1 MTQNLS
7 DFFSSNVQGSG
18 SNPGSSLSGFLDQP
32 KTKPQGRQQR
42 AADVGSIIAQEGADH
57 LKPVIEAIY
66 KQESG
71 AGTNARTSIDGAHG
85 GMQIIPA
92 TFQRYA
98 KPGERID
105 NPDDNMRVGVRIIKD
120 LAGKFGND
128 PAKIA
133 TGYFS
138 GEGNVNAGQG
148 SAWKNDLADGNG
160 KRVSGYVADILA
172 KVGGIGTANAGEMKA
187 SGLPDLAKQPKWRD
201 IENGA
206 KYQKLPDAEKQALKS
221 RYFDELIAPHAKAA
235 GADVQA
241 ERQKF
246 IAVQPAVAPDNR
258 STMETVGDTA
268 RNLAAGVLK
277 IGPTA
282 LKGAADVA
290 NMLTGDTIDL
300 GVSKAMKTGMDAI
313 DETVASQRFNDQK
326 KGFESVMADKTK
338 GIGDMFAYMLDNPAI
353 LVDNT
358 VTTVGSM
365 FLPAGAAKG
374 AVMGTKALGMGTAA
388 ASKAAVAA
396 SIGTSAAQNA
406 ADTFST
412 LEKQSLEDRYK
423 GAAISA
429 GVSILTGIA
438 TGGGAE
444 GQIAKKMAGDLQAGR
459 IGLDT
464 VKRFLQSVGKEGT
477 QEAGEEVG
485 NIAGEA
491 TGSLEAPDPTNA
503 AKRTA
508 FAGTLGAVMGGG
520 THVATNI
527 TGNGQ
532 PQAEPAAPAAA
543 SLTPDGRI
551 EPTAGGDMAVQPA
564 EEARAPAIHPTSQ
577 TADDIVRELAAEA
590 GVPLET
596 VLPAAAPALNTEA
609 RAAQLWMKA
618 GDGTITPEEQAEL
631 TRLQQAMTAETPA
644 AVPSDQSQFA
654 TQANEAAPAT
664 EPVAQPEAGQQSPA
678 AMEPVLLAA
687 QENQSENGQDP
698 QLGAAQHQTP
708 VVGPAVEQGAA
719 AIQEPAADPA
729 SAQAPVGNA
738 VATQPGAAS
747 QQDGAVLAQAP
758 VTPAKPRTEKEARAL
773 REMQGAQPQEIG
785 NAPQATE
792 AQQAEA
798 QGSERQQAPAPAAEP
813 VAPKTERE
821 AREQRRRTEI
831 LTPDGKKVAAQWDV
845 VEADSIKASLKE
857 GVSQPRDRTRA
868 ASSAQVLEIAG
879 NPDFERLSDT
889 SKTMDYGAPTL
900 SADGLIVGGNGRF
913 EGVSRAYDGPTAT
926 AYRQAVEQQAARFG
940 LDADAINGMKKPVLV
955 RRITD
960 NADTRQLA
968 IQSNQAA
975 GLQMSDME
983 QAALDAER
991 MKSLDQ
997 VEVSDTG
1004 DIPLTSRNMQAIQQ
1018 TLGGYATN
1026 ELAGMM
1032 TADGGLSQS
1041 GMRRLRNAI
1050 LFSAY
1055 GKSDTLARLIE
1066 SPDADMKNVGTALV
1080 RAAGKLAKVRGGV
1093 ADGSIPADFDIAGDL
1108 TAAIET
1114 LSSLRAE
1121 GKRLDEFLAQ
1131 GDMFGGGITES
1142 QKTIMQVLADNL
1154 RSAKNITAFLQDYA
1168 QQVVSIQNSKGGL
1181 FGDLPMPT
1189 KQEVLDRARKPYQP
1203 DDGRANTAQDLFNAT
1218 APELHAAAT
1227 GGNREVQ
1234 AGESGNRPDT
1244 RGQSGD
1250 EAARKPES
1258 GTGADAGSAKTAGVN
1273 HADDFAIRP
1282 VEITEHLISTGN
1294 IKALYKAAGVK
1305 TADAFGGL
1313 PMEQRSKAYA
1323 KYVADGGKPAPA
1335 PTEAYNNKVARQ
1347 EREALIRRL
1356 QSDATVRQANGK
1368 PFKTEASAKE
1378 FSTRHELDDTH
1389 EAAKVEAGFVLK
1401 RLPGARR
1408 PSVLKAMAER
1418 QANDPE
1424 NQRQERAFAR
1434 AAKIGAAASDA
1445 VTAYENG
1452 DTSIEQFE
1460 AALDA
1465 AEKVGAG
1472 ETAARFPAVATVT
1485 GLSVGPGGLIKPR
1498 PIAPGLSLYRET
1510 NLSGLDDLLRN
1521 DGQADI
1527 AGFFVTDNP
1536 DLALGQGGNTGV
1548 QIVFRADSLSGREHK
1563 KPMTGD
1569 MAGRE
1574 YKTDMVAPRAV
1585 QKITMKEADT
1595 KGLRGLTKR
1604 RLAAEFSREA
1614 TGDGLVRFH
1623 RKGLPKAGET
1633 APRLEEQGDAG
1644 YTDPYE
1650 LTETRPGTT
1659 DAQREAG
1666 RSALRDLSRRFGL
1679 HSLQQRSGNAPGST
1693 VSLLGAR
1700 LIANF
1705 SAGRPNALIGGH
1717 AESARDLAA
1726 LAQVYRDPRF
1736 ETFRVAYLSGNKI
1749 VGEIG
1754 YTSRLPGAVR
1764 IDGIDL
1770 DAKIAQG
1777 MARFEADGFY
1787 ILHNHPSGKA
1797 QPSAHDERLTVDMA
1811 AFVSGFRGHVVIDHN
1826 EYAVIDRE
1834 GRSKVIQDDTLN
1846 GTDFTGNPAVP
1857 HRLLGQVLNS
1867 PRAVA
1872 GFAKELQ
1879 TPHGHA
1885 TLVLATRPGEVQLIV
1900 DVPMGALNDTSRQG
1914 ILKGKAM
1921 IRRMAR
1927 DSGSSGNRF
1936 IILPDGVD
1944 VKALGV
1950 WAREGVFTD
1959 VVSADG
1965 VSFRETTSDPVKRD
1979 FIDDGRAME
1988 VREDSTEKDAYGQT
2002 KETDTGVALFNRVAP
2017 NGNDAVPTVVV
2028 DDVTANEIVD
2038 RFITNHPGTKGMI
2051 KIVPDFAALPANVQ
2065 QDARDQG
2072 SGEKDTKGAFDHV
2085 TGTAFI
2091 VQNNHTSPADFEET
2105 VFHEMLGHVGI
2116 RTLLGRGFVG
2126 ELQNIFQQLGGL
2138 EGLAKIARARGFSK
2152 EFGEYVR
2159 GVAKARGQN
2168 EKYTLAIAKA
2178 VLSEEV
2184 FAHIAQQKPK
2194 LLDRLKALVGM
2205 LRQNLRDL
2213 GFKRLAQYG
2222 ETDLLWML
2230 QRAKVKLQSGKADG
2244 RGGWTVL
2251 KSAYG
2256 NGNGGNN
2263 SLGLEGGENTPA
2275 WDSPPP
2281 SRMDKFIYEMQDRQI
2296 NLKRVQQAI
2305 AEVTEIPEQFDA
2317 YQKEELYHGR
2327 VATRTHKFLDREVR
2341 PLLMDMKLKG
2351 IGMDELEAYLW
2362 ARHAKE
2368 RNAQIAKINP
2378 DMADGGSGLTDAQVD
2393 QYLAGADVLDDKGEV
2408 IIKGMKQDDHARL
2421 EALAARVD
2429 AINAG
2434 TKQVLLQ
2441 YGLES
2446 PDTIA
2451 AWERTYKNY
2460 VPLHREDMEGV
2471 TPIGMGF
2478 SVKGAASKRAMGSQR
2493 KVTDVLAH
2501 LALQREAAIT
2511 RGEKNRV
2518 GLALYGLAL
2527 QNKNADFW
2535 GADKVPMMQHIDD
2548 KTGLVT
2554 RIPDPTYKN
2563 KANVL
2568 VLRVGGQDRAVVFN
2582 ERNELAMQTV
2592 EVLKNL
2598 DMDRLDWMMALAQK
2612 GTRYLAAINTQYNP
2626 IFGLVNGLRDV
2637 QAAAL
2642 NISSTPLA
2650 GHQAQVLAAMPSAM
2664 KSIWQIERHGKAGN
2678 EFDTLYDD
2686 LKMSG
2691 GTTGYREI
2699 FRMGTDRAKALQDEL
2714 NGFDA
2719 GKGKKALDATLE
2731 FLDHYNTA
2739 IENATRLAAYKVAV
2753 ENGMSKD
2760 KAASLAKNLTVNFN
2774 RKGKRG
2780 TSANALYAFFN
2791 ASVQGTARTLETLKG
2806 PAGRRIIMGGIAL
2819 GVVQALVMAAAGF
2832 EDDDPKDFVK
2842 ARNFIIPTGN
2852 GDYIKIPMAL
2862 GFNILPGIGRI
2873 MTEAFLSGGKNPG
2886 KRLTD
2891 FLSLITDNVNP
2902 MGSGTWSQ
2910 MITPTVFDPL
2920 VALGQ
2925 NADFTGNKIYKE
2937 DANPLQ
2943 PTPGF
2948 TRARDTSS
2956 HVARGIAKGI
2966 NYTTGG
2972 TKYTPGLLSP
2982 TPDQI
2987 DYIFGTLTG
2996 GIGREANKVY
3006 QSVELAMRGEP
3017 VPVRRI
3023 PVLSVLYGTTKDD
3036 AATATRFWTNVKDL
3050 NTLEM
3055 EVKGRAKDGEDPAN
3069 FIQKHPEAAMVRQA
3083 NKFERQISK
3092 MRSERHR
3099 IEFDENL
3106 TEKERTAQLLEMDA
3120 NITKAMGDFN
3130 AMVADAKKRK
3140 PE

>member
-7 DFFSSNVQGSG
+7 DFFSSNAQGSG

-32 KTKPQGRQQR
+32 KTKPQGQQQR

-71 AGTNARTSIDGAHG
+71 AGANARTSIDGAHG

-148 SAWKNDLADGNG
+148 SAWKNDRADGNG

-187 SGLPDLAKQPKWRD
+187 PGLPDLSKQPKWRD

-246 IAVQPAVAPDNR
+246 MAVQSAVAPDNR
-258 STMETVGDTA
+258 STIETVGDTA

-282 LKGAADVA
+282 LKGVADVA

-313 DETVASQRFNDQK
+313 DEAVASQRFNDQK
-326 KGFESVMADKTK
+326 KGFESVMADKNK
-338 GIGDMFAYMLDNPAI
+338 GIGDMFAYMLDNPAV

-358 VTTVGSM
+358 ITTVGSM

-532 PQAEPAAPAAA
+532 PQAAPAASSAA

-564 EEARAPAIHPTSQ
+564 EEADAPAIHPTSQ

-596 VLPAAAPALNTEA
+596 VLPAAPAPGNEA

-631 TRLQQAMTAETPA
+631 NGLQQAMTSEAPA
-644 AVPSDQSQFA
+644 AVSSDQSQFA

-664 EPVAQPEAGQQSPA
+664 GPVAQPEAGQQSPA
-678 AMEPVLLAA
+678 TMEPGLLAA
-687 QENQSENGQDP
+687 QENQSENGQDS

-738 VATQPGAAS
+738 VGDAG
-747 QQDGAVLAQAP
+747 QQDGAVLPQAT

-773 REMQGAQPQEIG
+773 REMQSAQPQEIG
-785 NAPQATE
+785 NAPQAPE

-798 QGSERQQAPAPAAEP
+798 QGSERQQAPAPAAEQ

-821 AREQRRRTEI
+821 AREQRRKTEI

-868 ASSAQVLEIAG
+868 ASNAQVLEIAG

-940 LDADAINGMKKPVLV
+940 LDADAIKGMKKPVLV

-1018 TLGGYATN
+1018 TLAGYATN

-1080 RAAGKLAKVRGGV
+1080 RAAGKLAKVRSGV

-1131 GDMFGGGITES
+1131 GDMFGGGLSQSERAIITF
-1142 QKTIMQVLADNL
+1142 LADNL
-1154 RSAKNITAFLQDYA
+1154 RSAKTITEGLAGYA
-1168 QQVVSIQNSKGGL
+1168 ERVLSTQNSNGGL
-1181 FGDLPMPT
+1181 FGDAPLPT
-1189 KQEVLDRARKPYQP
+1189 KTEVLNDATKRFADERAAAQSQQSIFDQP
-1203 DDGRANTAQDLFNAT
+1203 

-1234 AGESGNRPDT
+1234 TGESGNRPDT

-1250 EAARKPES
+1250 EATRKPES
-1258 GTGADAGSAKTAGVN
+1258 GTGTDAGNAKPVGVN

-1323 KYVADGGKPAPA
+1323 QYVADGGKPAPA
-1335 PTEAYNNKVARQ
+1335 APEAYNDKVARQ

-1389 EAAKVEAGFVLK
+1389 EAAKVEAGYVLK
-1401 RLPGARR
+1401 RLPEARR
-1408 PSVLKAMAER
+1408 PSAIKAVAER

-1445 VTAYENG
+1445 VNAYENG

-1460 AALDA
+1460 AALDV

-1498 PIAPGLSLYRET
+1498 PITPGLPLYRET

-1536 DLALGQGGNTGV
+1536 DLAIGQGGNTGV
-1548 QIVFRADSLSGREHK
+1548 QIVFRSDSLSGSEHK

-1585 QKITMKEADT
+1585 QKITMKEVDT
-1595 KGLRGLTKR
+1595 KRLRGLTKR
-1604 RLAAEFSREA
+1604 RLASEFSREA
-1614 TGDGLVRFH
+1614 AGDGLVHFH
-1623 RKGLPKAGET
+1623 RKGLPKAGKT
-1633 APRLEEQGDAG
+1633 APRLEEQGDEG

-1659 DAQREAG
+1659 DAQKDAG
-1666 RSALRDLSRRFGL
+1666 RSAIQDLARRIGL
-1679 HSLQQRSGNAPGST
+1679 NSLGKRNRADRSTPS
-1693 VSLLGAR
+1693 VLGAR

-1705 SAGRPNALIGGH
+1705 VAGKPNQLVGQVAK
-1717 AESARDLAA
+1717 SPKDFAA
-1726 LAQVYRDPRF
+1726 LAQIYRDPRI
-1736 ETFRVAYLSGNKI
+1736 ETFRVAYLDGNKI
-1749 VGEIG
+1749 IGELG
-1754 YTSRLPGAVR
+1754 YTSRLPGSVHPPQ
-1764 IDGIDL
+1764 DL

-1777 MARFEADGFY
+1777 MAKFEADGFY
-1787 ILHNHPSGKA
+1787 LLHNHPSGRA
-1797 QPSAHDERLTVDMA
+1797 RPSPSDLELTTHIA

-1826 EYAVIDRE
+1826 EYAVINRDFIDGE
-1834 GRSKVIQDDTLN
+1834 MRSEVIKDDTLN

-1857 HRLLGQVLNS
+1857 HKLLGQVLNS

-1879 TPHGHA
+1879 TPQGHA

-1944 VKALGV
+1944 VKTLDV

-1965 VSFRETTSDPVKRD
+1965 VSFRETTADPVKRD

-1988 VREDSTEKDAYGQT
+1988 VREDTTENDAYGKQSAP
-2002 KETDTGVALFNRVAP
+2002 DANMGDVA
-2017 NGNDAVPTVVV
+2017 GVV
-2028 DDVTANEIVD
+2028 DERTADGIVA
-2038 RFITNHPGTKGMI
+2038 RFVAAYPGVKGMI
-2051 KIVPDFAALPANVQ
+2051 QVVPDFAALPPNVQ

-2072 SGEKDTKGAFDHV
+2072 SGEQDTKGAFDHR
-2085 TGTAFI
+2085 TNSIYI
-2091 VQNNHTSPADFEET
+2091 VRDNHTSAADFEET
-2105 VFHEMLGHVGI
+2105 VFHEALGHVGM
-2116 RTLLGRGFVG
+2116 RTLLGRGFVQ
-2126 ELQNIFQQLGGL
+2126 ELNNLYEQFGGL
-2138 EGLAKIARARGFSK
+2138 EGLAKIARARGFDK
-2152 EFGEYVR
+2152 QFGEYVR

-2168 EKYTLAIAKA
+2168 DKFTLAIAKM
-2178 VLSEEV
+2178 VLAEEV
-2184 FAHIAQQKPK
+2184 FAHAAEQRPK

-2230 QRAKVKLQSGKADG
+2230 QRAKVKLQTGKADG
-2244 RGGWTVL
+2244 RGGSTVL

-2263 SLGLEGGENTPA
+2263 PLGLEGGENTPA
-2275 WDSPPP
+2275 WDAPPP

-2351 IGMDELEAYLW
+2351 IGMDELESYLW

-2408 IIKGMKQDDHARL
+2408 IIKGMKQDDRARL

-2535 GADKVPMMQHIDD
+2535 EADKVPMMQHIDD

-2563 KANVL
+2563 KPNVL
-2568 VLRVGGQDRAVVFN
+2568 VLRVGGQDRVVVFN
-2582 ERNELAMQTV
+2582 EHDERAVRAV

-2598 DMDRLDWMMALAQK
+2598 DVQSFGEIMGTLATA
-2612 GTRYLAAINTQYNP
+2612 TRYLAAINTQYNP
-2626 IFGLVNGLRDV
+2626 VFGLVNGLRDV

-2642 NISSTPLA
+2642 NISSTALA
-2650 GHQAQVLAAMPSAM
+2650 GHTWQVLKAVPSAM
-2664 KSIWQIERHGKAGN
+2664 RAIWQIERHGKAGN
-2678 EFDTLYDD
+2678 EFDALYED
-2686 LKMSG
+2686 MQMTG

-2699 FRMGTDRAKALQDEL
+2699 FRVGADRAKALQQEF
-2714 NGFDA
+2714 NSFDA
-2719 GKGKKALDATLE
+2719 GKGRKALTAFLE
-2731 FLDHYNTA
+2731 LLDHYNTA
-2739 IENATRLAAYKVAV
+2739 IENGTRLAAYKAAMT
-2753 ENGMSKD
+2753 NGMSKD
-2760 KAASLAKNLTVNFN
+2760 KAASVAKNITVNFN
-2774 RKGKRG
+2774 RKGKMGREAG
-2780 TSANALYAFFN
+2780 AFYAFFN
-2791 ASVQGTARTLETLKG
+2791 AAVQGTARTLETLKG
-2806 PAGRRIIMGGIAL
+2806 PMGKKISMGGVAL
-2819 GVVQALVMAAAGF
+2819 GVLQALIAAAGF
-2832 EDDDPKDFVK
+2832 DDDEWEDIPEFLKQ
-2842 ARNFIIPTGN
+2842 RNFIIPTGN
-2852 GDYIKIPMAL
+2852 HTYLMFPMPL
-2862 GFNILPGIGRI
+2862 GFNVLPNLGRI
-2873 MTEAFLSGGKNPG
+2873 PTELALNGGRRIG
-2886 KRLTD
+2886 TR
-2891 FLSLITDNVNP
+2891 ITDLLTVLVDSANP
-2902 MGSGTWSQ
+2902 LGSATLSQ
-2910 MITPTVFDPL
+2910 MIAPTVVDPI
-2920 VALGQ
+2920 VAL
-2925 NADFTGNKIYKE
+2925 AENKNFAGFPIAKE
-2937 DANPLQ
+2937 DTNPLQ

-2948 TRARDTSS
+2948 ARAKDTSS

-2966 NYTTGG
+2966 NYATGG

-2996 GIGREANKVY
+2996 GAGRELNKVY
-3006 QSVELAMRGEP
+3006 QSAEMLATGKDIPESKKP
-3017 VPVRRI
+3017 VVGRFF
-3023 PVLSVLYGTTKDD
+3023 GTTDD
-3036 AATATRFWTNVKDL
+3036 EIATSTRFWTNVKDL

-3069 FIQKHPEAAMVRQA
+3069 FIQKHPEAGMVRQA

-3099 IEFDENL
+3099 IEFDEKL

-3120 NITKAMGDFN
+3120 TITKAMGDFN
-3130 AMVADAKKRK
+3130 AMVSDAKKRK

>member
-7 DFFSSNVQGSG
+7 DFFSNNAQGSG
-18 SNPGSSLSGFLDQP
+18 GSPGTSLSGFFDSQAKP
-32 KTKPQGRQQR
+32 KTPAAPQGRVS
-42 AADVGSIIAQEGADH
+42 DVSAIIAQEGADH

-71 AGTNARTSIDGAHG
+71 AGSNARTSIDGAQG
-85 GMQIIPA
+85 GMQVIPA

-120 LAGKFGND
+120 LARRFGND

-138 GEGNVNAGQG
+138 GEGNVNTGQG
-148 SAWKNDLADGNG
+148 SAWKNDRADGNG

-172 KVGGIGTANAGEMKA
+172 KVGGIGTANAGEMPKQTP
-187 SGLPDLAKQPKWRD
+187 GLPDLSKQPKWRD
-201 IENGA
+201 IEAGGRF
-206 KYQKLPDAEKQALKS
+206 QKLPDAEKQALKAK
-221 RYFDELIAPHAKAA
+221 YFDELIAPHAAAA
-235 GADVQA
+235 GADLQA

-246 IAVQPAVAPDNR
+246 MATKPAMPADNR

-268 RNLAAGVLK
+268 RNLTAGVLK

-282 LKGAADVA
+282 LKGVADVA

-326 KGFESVMADKTK
+326 KGFEAVMQDQSK

-358 VTTVGSM
+358 ITTVGSM

-406 ADTFST
+406 ADTFAT
-412 LEKQSLEDRYK
+412 LDKQSLDDRYK

-444 GQIAKKMAGDLQAGR
+444 GQIAKKLAGDLQAGR
-459 IGLDT
+459 IGLDA
-464 VKRFLQSVGKEGT
+464 VKRFLQSVGKEGA
-477 QEAGEEVG
+477 QEAGEELG

-491 TGSLEAPDPTNA
+491 TGSLEAPNPTNA

-527 TGNGQ
+527 GGNNQPADAQ
-532 PQAEPAAPAAA
+532 PQAAPAAA
-543 SLTPDGRI
+543 SVTPDGRI
-551 EPTAGGDMAVQPA
+551 EPSIDGGMPVQSA
-564 EEARAPAIHPTSQ
+564 EEAGAPAVHPTTQ
-577 TADDIVRELAAEA
+577 TADDIVRGLATEA
-590 GVPLET
+590 GIPLET
-596 VLPAAAPALNTEA
+596 VLPTAPAADNEA
-609 RAAQLWMKA
+609 RAVQLWMKA
-618 GDGTITPEEQAEL
+618 GDGTITPDEQTEL
-631 TRLQQAMTAETPA
+631 NGLQQAMAAEPA
-644 AVPSDQSQFA
+644 PVAIPSDQSQLA
-654 TQANEAAPAT
+654 TQGNETAPETA
-664 EPVAQPEAGQQSPA
+664 PVAQPEPGQQFA
-678 AMEPVLLAA
+678 ATTEPGLLAA
-687 QENQSENGQDP
+687 QESQSENGQNA
-698 QLGAAQHQTP
+698 QLGAAQHQDAGNGIATEQ
-708 VVGPAVEQGAA
+708 GPAPVAQ
-719 AIQEPAADPA
+719 PAADPA
-729 SAQAPVGNA
+729 IAQAPA
-738 VATQPGAAS
+738 VDA
-747 QQDGAVLAQAP
+747 AP
-758 VTPAKPRTEKEARAL
+758 VQQVQPETAVTPQPRTEKEARAL
-773 REMQGAQPQEIG
+773 RAKQQEIS
-785 NAPQATE
+785 NATQAAE

-798 QGSERQQAPAPAAEP
+798 QGSERQQAPAPAAEQ
-813 VAPKTERE
+813 VAAPKTERE
-821 AREQRRRTEI
+821 AREQRRKTSI
-831 LTPDGKKVAAQWDV
+831 LTPDGKKVSAQWDV

-868 ASSAQVLEIAG
+868 ASNAQVLQIAG

-913 EGVSRAYDGPTAT
+913 EGVSRAYDGTTAT
-926 AYRQAVEQQAARFG
+926 AYRAAVEQAAPRFG
-940 LDADAINGMKKPVLV
+940 LDADAIKGMKKPVLV

-997 VEVSDTG
+997 IEVSDTG

-1080 RAAGKLAKVRGGV
+1080 RAAGKLAKVRTGIAEGG
-1093 ADGSIPADFDIAGDL
+1093 IPAEFDIAGDL
-1108 TAAIET
+1108 TVAIET

-1131 GDMFGGGITES
+1131 GDMFGGGLS
-1142 QKTIMQVLADNL
+1142 QSERAIIQFLADNL
-1154 RSAKNITAFLQDYA
+1154 RSAKAITEGLAGYA
-1168 QQVVSIQNSKGGL
+1168 ERVLSTQNSSGGL
-1181 FGDLPMPT
+1181 FGDAPLPT
-1189 KQEVLDRARKPYQP
+1189 KTEVLNDATKRFADERAAAQSQQSIFEQP
-1203 DDGRANTAQDLFNAT
+1203 
-1218 APELHAAAT
+1218 APELHADTT

-1234 AGESGNRPDT
+1234 AGESGNRPDA

-1258 GTGADAGSAKTAGVN
+1258 GTGADAGNRSEPATERAGV
-1273 HADDFAIRP
+1273 
-1282 VEITEHLISTGN
+1282 
-1294 IKALYKAAGVK
+1294 
-1305 TADAFGGL
+1305 TADT
-1313 PMEQRSKAYA
+1313 Q
-1323 KYVADGGKPAPA
+1323 
-1335 PTEAYNNKVARQ
+1335 
-1347 EREALIRRL
+1347 
-1356 QSDATVRQANGK
+1356 
-1368 PFKTEASAKE
+1368 
-1378 FSTRHELDDTH
+1378 
-1389 EAAKVEAGFVLK
+1389 
-1401 RLPGARR
+1401 
-1408 PSVLKAMAER
+1408 
-1418 QANDPE
+1418 
-1424 NQRQERAFAR
+1424 
-1434 AAKIGAAASDA
+1434 
-1445 VTAYENG
+1445 
-1452 DTSIEQFE
+1452 
-1460 AALDA
+1460 
-1465 AEKVGAG
+1465 KVG
-1472 ETAARFPAVATVT
+1472 
-1485 GLSVGPGGLIKPR
+1485 
-1498 PIAPGLSLYRET
+1498 
-1510 NLSGLDDLLRN
+1510 
-1521 DGQADI
+1521 
-1527 AGFFVTDNP
+1527 
-1536 DLALGQGGNTGV
+1536 
-1548 QIVFRADSLSGREHK
+1548 
-1563 KPMTGD
+1563 
-1569 MAGRE
+1569 
-1574 YKTDMVAPRAV
+1574 
-1585 QKITMKEADT
+1585 
-1595 KGLRGLTKR
+1595 
-1604 RLAAEFSREA
+1604 
-1614 TGDGLVRFH
+1614 
-1623 RKGLPKAGET
+1623 AGET
-1633 APRLEEQGDAG
+1633 APRLEEQGDEG

-1659 DAQREAG
+1659 DAQKDAG
-1666 RSALRDLSRRFGL
+1666 RSAIQDLARRIGL
-1679 HSLQQRSGNAPGST
+1679 NSLGKRNRADRITPS
-1693 VSLLGAR
+1693 VLGAR

-1705 SAGRPNALIGGH
+1705 VAGKPNQLVGQVAK
-1717 AESARDLAA
+1717 SPKDFAA

-1736 ETFRVAYLSGNKI
+1736 ETFRVAYLDGNKI
-1749 VGEIG
+1749 IGELG
-1754 YTSRLPGAVR
+1754 YTSRLPGSVHPPQ
-1764 IDGIDL
+1764 DL

-1777 MARFEADGFY
+1777 MAKFEADGFY
-1787 ILHNHPSGKA
+1787 ILHNHPSGSA
-1797 QPSAHDERLTVDMA
+1797 RPSPSDLELTTHIA

-1834 GRSKVIQDDTLN
+1834 GRSKVVQDDTLN

-1857 HRLLGQVLNS
+1857 HKLLGQVLNS

-1879 TPHGHA
+1879 TPQGHA

-1944 VKALGV
+1944 VKTLGV

-1959 VVSADG
+1959 VISADG
-1965 VSFRETTSDPVKRD
+1965 VSFRETTADPVKRD

-1988 VREDSTEKDAYGQT
+1988 VRENSTEKDAYGQT

-2017 NGNDAVPTVVV
+2017 NGNNAVPTVVV

-2038 RFITNHPGTKGMI
+2038 RFIANHPGTKGMI

-2159 GVAKARGQN
+2159 GVAQARGQN

-2263 SLGLEGGENTPA
+2263 SLGLEGGENTPT
-2275 WDSPPP
+2275 WDTPPP

-2305 AEVTEIPEQFDA
+2305 AETTEIPEQFDA

-2327 VATRTHKFLDREVR
+2327 VASRTHKFLDREVR

-2378 DMADGGSGLTDAQVD
+2378 DMADGGSGLTGAQVD
-2393 QYLAGADVLDDKGEV
+2393 QYMAGADVLDDKGEV
-2408 IIKGMKQDDHARL
+2408 IIKGLKQDDKNRM

-2535 GADKVPMMQHIDD
+2535 EADKVPMIQHID
-2548 KTGLVT
+2548 KNTGLVT
-2554 RIPDPTYKN
+2554 SIPDPTYKN
-2563 KANVL
+2563 KPNVL

-2582 ERNELAMQTV
+2582 EHNERAVRAV

-2598 DMDRLDWMMALAQK
+2598 DVQSFGEIMGALATA
-2612 GTRYLAAINTQYNP
+2612 TRYLAAINTQYNP
-2626 IFGLVNGLRDV
+2626 VFGLVNGLRDV

-2642 NISSTPLA
+2642 NLTSTPLA
-2650 GHQAQVLAAMPSAM
+2650 GHTWQVLKAVPSAM
-2664 KSIWQIERHGKAGN
+2664 RAIWQIERHGKAGN
-2678 EFDTLYDD
+2678 DFDALYED
-2686 LKMSG
+2686 MQMTG

-2699 FRMGTDRAKALQDEL
+2699 FRMGADRAKALQQEF
-2714 NGFDA
+2714 NTFDA
-2719 GKGKKALDATLE
+2719 SKGRKAFNALLE
-2731 FLDHYNTA
+2731 VLDHYNTA
-2739 IENATRLAAYKVAV
+2739 IENGTRLAAYKVAV
-2753 ENGMSKD
+2753 EQGLTKD
-2760 KAASLAKNLTVNFN
+2760 KAASVAKNITVNFN
-2774 RKGKRG
+2774 RKGKMGREAG
-2780 TSANALYAFFN
+2780 AFYAFFN
-2791 ASVQGTARTLETLKG
+2791 AAVQGTARTLETLKG
-2806 PAGRRIIMGGIAL
+2806 PAGKRIIMAGVAL
-2819 GVVQALVMAAAGF
+2819 GVMQALVAAAGF
-2832 EDDDPKDFVK
+2832 DDDEWEDIPEFLKQ
-2842 ARNFIIPTGN
+2842 RNFIIPTGN
-2852 GDYIKIPMAL
+2852 HTYLMFPMPL
-2862 GFNILPGIGRI
+2862 GFNILPNLGRI
-2873 MTEAFLSGGKNPG
+2873 PTELALNGGRKIG
-2886 KRLTD
+2886 TR
-2891 FLSLITDNVNP
+2891 ITDLLTVLVDAANP
-2902 MGSGTWSQ
+2902 LGSATLAQ
-2910 MITPTVFDPL
+2910 TIAPTVGDPI
-2920 VALGQ
+2920 VAL
-2925 NADFTGNKIYKE
+2925 AENKNFAGFPIAKE
-2937 DANPLQ
+2937 DTNPLQ

-2948 TRARDTSS
+2948 SRAKDTSS
-2956 HVARGIAKGI
+2956 HVARGIATGI
-2966 NYTTGG
+2966 NYATGG

-2996 GIGREANKVY
+2996 GAGRELNKVY
-3006 QSVELAMRGEP
+3006 QTAEMLATGKDIPESKKP
-3017 VPVRRI
+3017 VVGRFF
-3023 PVLSVLYGTTKDD
+3023 GTTDD
-3036 AATATRFWTNVKDL
+3036 EIAVAARFWTNVKDL
-3050 NTLEM
+3050 NSLEM
-3055 EVKGRAKDGEDPAN
+3055 EIKGRAKDGEDPAA
-3069 FIQKHPEAAMVRQA
+3069 FIQKHPEAGIIRQA
-3083 NKFERQISK
+3083 NRFERQISK
-3092 MRSERHR
+3092 MRTERHR
-3099 IEFDENL
+3099 IEFDEKI

-3130 AMVADAKKRK
+3130 AMAADAKKRK

>member
-1 MTQNLS
+1 MNQNLS
-7 DFFSSNVQGSG
+7 EFFSSNTQGSG
-18 SNPGSSLSGFLDQP
+18 SNLGTSLSGALDTQA
-32 KTKPQGRQQR
+32 KPPATQGRVS
-42 AADVGSIIAQEGADH
+42 DVSSIIAQEGADH

-71 AGTNARTSIDGAHG
+71 AGANARTSIDGAHG

-138 GEGNVNAGQG
+138 GEGNVNGGQG
-148 SAWKNDLADGNG
+148 SAWKNDRADGNG
-160 KRVSGYVADILA
+160 KRVSGYVSDILA
-172 KVGGIGTANAGEMKA
+172 KVPSIGTANAGEMKPTD
-187 SGLPDLAKQPKWRD
+187 LPDLSKVPKWRD
-201 IENGA
+201 IERGA
-206 KYQKLPDAEKQALKS
+206 KYQKLPDAEKQALKL

-235 GADVQA
+235 GVDVQA
-241 ERQKF
+241 ERQKLMQSPNGSAERTWGEYAADTGLDLAKGVVGLGESVVGLADLVTGNKVGEALASVGYDPEETKRILGSGYSEARQAANKNVSDAKGF
-246 IAVQPAVAPDNR
+246 WNTAGALIDNPSAAVGAMVESAPMMIGSAAAVRAAATKMLAARGIAAGSSEAAAFLNNPATVAKLTAIGSGAEGAMTAGNIQEQGRQAGRDYL
-258 STMETVGDTA
+258 DTA
-268 RNLAAGVLK
+268 
-277 IGPTA
+277 P
-282 LKGAADVA
+282 
-290 NMLTGDTIDL
+290 
-300 GVSKAMKTGMDAI
+300 
-313 DETVASQRFNDQK
+313 
-326 KGFESVMADKTK
+326 
-338 GIGDMFAYMLDNPAI
+338 
-353 LVDNT
+353 
-358 VTTVGSM
+358 
-365 FLPAGAAKG
+365 
-374 AVMGTKALGMGTAA
+374 
-388 ASKAAVAA
+388 AAVAGGA
-396 SIGTSAAQNA
+396 VTGLIGFGTSKIPGFKDVEVGAAVAGMGGSAQRQTLIAAGKEIAKGTFKEGVLEELPQSAQEQVFTNLATGKPWDEGVAEAAAQGMVA
-406 ADTFST
+406 
-412 LEKQSLEDRYK
+412 
-423 GAAISA
+423 GA
-429 GVSILTGIA
+429 G
-438 TGGGAE
+438 
-444 GQIAKKMAGDLQAGR
+444 
-459 IGLDT
+459 
-464 VKRFLQSVGKEGT
+464 
-477 QEAGEEVG
+477 
-485 NIAGEA
+485 
-491 TGSLEAPDPTNA
+491 
-503 AKRTA
+503 
-508 FAGTLGAVMGGG
+508 MGGG
-520 THVATNI
+520 MSTY
-527 TGNGQ
+527 
-532 PQAEPAAPAAA
+532 AAGRNALAKDTPTANDV
-543 SLTPDGRI
+543 TPDGRLD
-551 EPTAGGDMAVQPA
+551 TTGQ
-564 EEARAPAIHPTSQ
+564 
-577 TADDIVRELAAEA
+577 EA
-590 GVPLET
+590 GNPT
-596 VLPAAAPALNTEA
+596 PQDRQIDAAMN
-609 RAAQLWMKA
+609 AAGQQSDPRGESREVELWVKA
-618 GDGTITPEEQAEL
+618 SDGTITPEERAEL
-631 TRLQQAMTAETPA
+631 AALQQAASGQPPAEPPAGAAPLQDAQPAQDVATAAPPMAEMPPVAAEPLLTPKHPTEQAADAVVAQLAQEAGIPLEVVLPTTSTTQQATPLPETGAPQPVPESAPQPGVGADAFAQPA
-644 AVPSDQSQFA
+644 DALVQHGEIPSM
-654 TQANEAAPAT
+654 AAPAV
-664 EPVAQPEAGQQSPA
+664 EIPA
-678 AMEPVLLAA
+678 AP
-687 QENQSENGQDP
+687 S
-698 QLGAAQHQTP
+698 
-708 VVGPAVEQGAA
+708 
-719 AIQEPAADPA
+719 
-729 SAQAPVGNA
+729 
-738 VATQPGAAS
+738 
-747 QQDGAVLAQAP
+747 
-758 VTPAKPRTEKEARAL
+758 TEKEARAL
-773 REMQGAQPQEIG
+773 REMQSAQLQEIG
-785 NAPQATE
+785 NANQ
-792 AQQAEA
+792 
-798 QGSERQQAPAPAAEP
+798 AAETP
-813 VAPKTERE
+813 LPAVQEETRQEPSLPVEQVAPKTERE
-821 AREQRRRTEI
+821 AREQRRKTEI

-868 ASSAQVLEIAG
+868 ASNAQVLEIAG

-926 AYRQAVEQQAARFG
+926 TYRQAVEQQAARFG
-940 LDADAINGMKKPVLV
+940 LDADAIKGMKKPVLV

-968 IQSNQAA
+968 IQSNQPA

-997 VEVSDTG
+997 IEVSDTG

-1093 ADGSIPADFDIAGDL
+1093 ADGSIPAEFDIAGDL

-1131 GDMFGGGITES
+1131 GDMFGGGLSQSARAIITF
-1142 QKTIMQVLADNL
+1142 LADNL
-1154 RSAKNITAFLQDYA
+1154 RSAKTITEGLAGYA
-1168 QQVVSIQNSKGGL
+1168 ERVLSTQNSNGGL
-1181 FGDLPMPT
+1181 FGDAPLPT
-1189 KQEVLDRARKPYQP
+1189 KTEVLNDATKRFADERAAAQSQQSIFDQP
-1203 DDGRANTAQDLFNAT
+1203 

-1234 AGESGNRPDT
+1234 AGESGNRPDA

-1258 GTGADAGSAKTAGVN
+1258 GTGTDAGNAKPAGVN

-1294 IKALYKAAGVK
+1294 IKTLYKAAGVK

-1335 PTEAYNNKVARQ
+1335 ANEAYNDKVARQ

-1401 RLPGARR
+1401 RLPEARR

-1460 AALDA
+1460 SALDA
-1465 AEKVGAG
+1465 AENVG
-1472 ETAARFPAVATVT
+1472 
-1485 GLSVGPGGLIKPR
+1485 
-1498 PIAPGLSLYRET
+1498 
-1510 NLSGLDDLLRN
+1510 
-1521 DGQADI
+1521 
-1527 AGFFVTDNP
+1527 
-1536 DLALGQGGNTGV
+1536 
-1548 QIVFRADSLSGREHK
+1548 
-1563 KPMTGD
+1563 
-1569 MAGRE
+1569 
-1574 YKTDMVAPRAV
+1574 
-1585 QKITMKEADT
+1585 
-1595 KGLRGLTKR
+1595 
-1604 RLAAEFSREA
+1604 
-1614 TGDGLVRFH
+1614 
-1623 RKGLPKAGET
+1623 AGET

-2002 KETDTGVALFNRVAP
+2002 KETDTGVALFNRAAA
-2017 NGNDAVPTVVV
+2017 NRNNAVPTVVV

-2051 KIVPDFAALPANVQ
+2051 KIVPDFAALPENVQ

-2091 VQNNHTSPADFEET
+2091 VQGNHTSPADFEET

-2263 SLGLEGGENTPA
+2263 PLGLEGGENTPA
-2275 WDSPPP
+2275 WDAPPP

-2327 VATRTHKFLDREVR
+2327 VATRTHKFLAREVR

-2393 QYLAGADVLDDKGEV
+2393 QYLAGVDVLDDNGEV
-2408 IIKGMKQDDHARL
+2408 IIRGMKQDDRARL

-2429 AINAG
+2429 TINAG

-2527 QNKNADFW
+2527 QNKNAEFW
-2535 GADKVPMMQHIDD
+2535 EADKVPMMQHIDD

-2563 KANVL
+2563 KPNVL

-2582 ERNELAMQTV
+2582 EHDERAVRAV

-2598 DMDRLDWMMALAQK
+2598 DVQSFGEIMGTLATA
-2612 GTRYLAAINTQYNP
+2612 TRYLAAINTQYNP
-2626 IFGLVNGLRDV
+2626 VFGLVNGLRDV

-2642 NISSTPLA
+2642 NISSTAIA
-2650 GHQAQVLAAMPSAM
+2650 GHTWQVLKAVPGAMRA
-2664 KSIWQIERHGKAGN
+2664 IWKIERHGKAGN
-2678 EFDTLYDD
+2678 EFDALYED
-2686 LKMSG
+2686 MQMTG

-2699 FRMGTDRAKALQDEL
+2699 FRVGADRAKALQQEF
-2714 NGFDA
+2714 NSFDA
-2719 GKGKKALDATLE
+2719 GKGKKALTAFLE
-2731 FLDHYNTA
+2731 LLDNYNTA
-2739 IENATRLAAYKVAV
+2739 IENGTRLAAYKAAMD
-2753 ENGMSKD
+2753 NGMSKD
-2760 KAASLAKNLTVNFN
+2760 KAASVAKNITVNFN
-2774 RKGKRG
+2774 RKGKMGREAG
-2780 TSANALYAFFN
+2780 AFYAFFN
-2791 ASVQGTARTLETLKG
+2791 AAVQGTARTLETLKG
-2806 PAGRRIIMGGIAL
+2806 PMGKKIIMGGVAL
-2819 GVVQALVMAAAGF
+2819 GVLQALIAAAGF
-2832 EDDDPKDFVK
+2832 DDDEWEDIPEFLKQ
-2842 ARNFIIPTGN
+2842 RNFIIPTGN
-2852 GDYIKIPMAL
+2852 HTYLMFPMPL
-2862 GFNILPGIGRI
+2862 GFNVLPNLGRI
-2873 MTEAFLSGGKNPG
+2873 PTELALNGGRRIG
-2886 KRLTD
+2886 TR
-2891 FLSLITDNVNP
+2891 ITDLLTVLVDSANP
-2902 MGSGTWSQ
+2902 LGSATLAQ
-2910 MITPTVFDPL
+2910 MIAPTVVDPI
-2920 VALGQ
+2920 VALSE
-2925 NADFTGNKIYKE
+2925 NKNFAGFPIAKE
-2937 DANPLQ
+2937 DTNPLQ

-2948 TRARDTSS
+2948 ARAKDTSS

-2966 NYTTGG
+2966 NYATGG

-2996 GIGREANKVY
+2996 GAGRELNKVY
-3006 QSVELAMRGEP
+3006 QSTEMLATGKDIPESKKP
-3017 VPVRRI
+3017 VVGRFF
-3023 PVLSVLYGTTKDD
+3023 GTTDD
-3036 AATATRFWTNVKDL
+3036 EIATAARFWTNVKDL
-3050 NTLEM
+3050 NSLEM
-3055 EVKGRAKDGEDPAN
+3055 EIKGRAKDGEDPAE
-3069 FIQKHPEAAMVRQA
+3069 FIGKNPEAGIIRQA
-3083 NKFERQISK
+3083 NRFERQISK

-3099 IEFDENL
+3099 IEFDEKI
-3106 TEKERTAQLLEMDA
+3106 TEQERTTQLKGIDA
-3120 NITKAMGDFN
+3120 DITNAMGEFN
-3130 AMVADAKKRK
+3130 AMAADAKKRK
-3140 PE
+3140 P

>member
-7 DFFSSNVQGSG
+7 EFFSSNAQGSG
-18 SNPGSSLSGFLDQP
+18 ATPGSSLSGFLDQP
-32 KTKPQGRQQR
+32 KKPVVSQGRVS
-42 AADVGSIIAQEGADH
+42 DVSAIIAQEGADH

-71 AGTNARTSIDGAHG
+71 AGSNARTSIDGAHG

-138 GEGNVNAGQG
+138 GEGNVNGGQG
-148 SAWKNDLADGNG
+148 SAWKNDRADGNG
-160 KRVSGYVADILA
+160 KRVSGYVSDILA
-172 KVGGIGTANAGEMKA
+172 KVGGIGTAHAGEMQA
-187 SGLPDLAKQPKWRD
+187 PGLPDLSKQPKWRD
-201 IENGA
+201 IEAGA
-206 KYQKLPDAEKQALKS
+206 KFQKLPDAEKQALKS

-241 ERQKF
+241 ARQKF
-246 IAVQPAVAPDNR
+246 MAVQTAVQPDTR
-258 STMETVGDTA
+258 GTMETVGDTA

-282 LKGAADVA
+282 LKGVADVA

-326 KGFESVMADKTK
+326 KGFEAVMSDQSK

-358 VTTVGSM
+358 ITTVGSM

-412 LEKQSLEDRYK
+412 LEKQSMEDRYK

-459 IGLDT
+459 IGLDS
-464 VKRFLQSVGKEGT
+464 VKRFLQSVGKEGA

-491 TGSLEAPDPTNA
+491 TGSLEAPNPTNA

-520 THVATNI
+520 THVATSI
-527 TGNGQ
+527 TGNNDQQ
-532 PQAEPAAPAAA
+532 PGAQPEPAAPAAA
-543 SLTPDGRI
+543 SMTPDGRI
-551 EPTAGGDMAVQPA
+551 EPSMDGGDMAVQPA
-564 EEARAPAIHPTSQ
+564 EEAGAPAIHPTSQ

-596 VLPAAAPALNTEA
+596 VLPAAPAPGNEA

-631 TRLQQAMTAETPA
+631 TGLQQAMSAEAPA
-644 AVPSDQSQFA
+644 VVPSDQSQFA

-664 EPVAQPEAGQQSPA
+664 GPVAQPEAGQQFQA
-678 AMEPVLLAA
+678 TMEPGLLAA

-698 QLGAAQHQTP
+698 QPGAAQHQTP

-738 VATQPGAAS
+738 VGDAS
-747 QQDGAVLAQAP
+747 QQAGDVQPKAA
-758 VTPAKPRTEKEARAL
+758 VTPPRTEKEARAL
-773 REMQGAQPQEIG
+773 RAMQGAQPQEISNG
-785 NAPQATE
+785 PQAAQ
-792 AQQAEA
+792 AQQIET
-798 QGSERQQAPAPAAEP
+798 QGSERQQAPAPAAEQ

-821 AREQRRRTEI
+821 AREQRRQTDI

-868 ASSAQVLEIAG
+868 ASNAQVLEIAG

-913 EGVSRAYDGPTAT
+913 EGISRAYDGPTAT
-926 AYRQAVEQQAARFG
+926 TYRQAVEQSAARFG
-940 LDADAINGMKKPVLV
+940 LDGEAIKGMKKPVLV

-960 NADTRQLA
+960 DADTRQLA

-991 MKSLDQ
+991 MKSLEQ
-997 VEVSDTG
+997 IEISDTG

-1055 GKSDTLARLIE
+1055 GKSETLARLIE

-1080 RAAGKLAKVRGGV
+1080 RAAGKLSKVRGGV
-1093 ADGSIPADFDIAGDL
+1093 ADGSIPAEFDIAGDL

-1131 GDMFGGGITES
+1131 GDMFGGGLSQSERAIITF
-1142 QKTIMQVLADNL
+1142 LADNL
-1154 RSAKNITAFLQDYA
+1154 RSAKAITEGLAGYA
-1168 QQVVSIQNSKGGL
+1168 ERVLSTKNSSGGL
-1181 FGDLPMPT
+1181 FGDAPLPT
-1189 KQEVLDRARKPYQP
+1189 KTEVLNDATKRFADERAAAQSQQSIFDQP
-1203 DDGRANTAQDLFNAT
+1203 
-1218 APELHAAAT
+1218 APELHSDTT

-1234 AGESGNRPDT
+1234 AGERNRPDT
-1244 RGQSGD
+1244 GSQSGD
-1250 EAARKPES
+1250 EAARKPEG
-1258 GTGADAGSAKTAGVN
+1258 GTGSDEGNAKPAGVN

-1305 TADAFGGL
+1305 TADAFDGL
-1313 PMEQRSKAYA
+1313 PMDQRSKAYA
-1323 KYVADGGKPAPA
+1323 QYVENGGQPAPPA
-1335 PTEAYNNKVARQ
+1335 TEAYNDKVARM
-1347 EREALIRRL
+1347 ESEALIRRL
-1356 QSDATVRQANGK
+1356 QSDATVRQASGK

-1389 EAAKVEAGFVLK
+1389 EVAKVEAGYVLK
-1401 RLPGARR
+1401 RLPEARR
-1408 PSVLKAMAER
+1408 PSAIKALAER
-1418 QANDPE
+1418 QANDPD

-1434 AAKIGAAASDA
+1434 AEKIGAAASEA

-1460 AALDA
+1460 AALAA
-1465 AEKVGAG
+1465 AEKVGADG
-1472 ETAARFPAVATVT
+1472 TAA
-1485 GLSVGPGGLIKPR
+1485 
-1498 PIAPGLSLYRET
+1498 
-1510 NLSGLDDLLRN
+1510 
-1521 DGQADI
+1521 
-1527 AGFFVTDNP
+1527 
-1536 DLALGQGGNTGV
+1536 
-1548 QIVFRADSLSGREHK
+1548 
-1563 KPMTGD
+1563 
-1569 MAGRE
+1569 
-1574 YKTDMVAPRAV
+1574 
-1585 QKITMKEADT
+1585 
-1595 KGLRGLTKR
+1595 
-1604 RLAAEFSREA
+1604 
-1614 TGDGLVRFH
+1614 
-1623 RKGLPKAGET
+1623 
-1633 APRLEEQGDAG
+1633 RLEEQGDEG

-1650 LTETRPGTT
+1650 RTETRPGTT
-1659 DAQREAG
+1659 DAQKDAG
-1666 RSALRDLSRRFGL
+1666 RDAIRDLSRRIGL
-1679 HSLQQRSGNAPGST
+1679 DSLGKRNRADR
-1693 VSLLGAR
+1693 VSPAVLGAR
-1700 LIANF
+1700 LVANF
-1705 SAGRPNALIGGH
+1705 VAGKPNQLVGQVAKTPQ
-1717 AESARDLAA
+1717 DLAV

-1736 ETFRVAYLSGNKI
+1736 ETFRVAYLSGSKI
-1749 VGEIG
+1749 VGELG
-1754 YTSRLPGAVR
+1754 YTSRLPGAVVAPQ
-1764 IDGIDL
+1764 DL

-1777 MARFEADGFY
+1777 MAKFGADGFY
-1787 ILHNHPSGKA
+1787 LLHNHPSGSA
-1797 QPSAHDERLTVDMA
+1797 RPSSSDLHLTTNIA
-1811 AFVSGFRGHVVIDHN
+1811 AFVQGFRGHVVIDHN
-1826 EYAVIDRE
+1826 EYAVIARDIVDGE
-1834 GRSKVIQDDTLN
+1834 MRSEVIQDETLN

-1857 HRLLGQVLNS
+1857 HKLLGMVLNN

-1879 TPHGHA
+1879 TPQGHA

-1900 DVPMGALNDTSRQG
+1900 DVPMGALNDMSRQG
-1914 ILKGKAM
+1914 VLKGKAL

-1944 VKALGV
+1944 VTTLGV

-1965 VSFRETTSDPVKRD
+1965 VSFRETTADPVKRD
-1979 FIDDGRAME
+1979 FTDDGRAME
-1988 VREDSTEKDAYGQT
+1988 VREDSTEKDAYVKQSAANANVG
-2002 KETDTGVALFNRVAP
+2002 DVA
-2017 NGNDAVPTVVV
+2017 VVV
-2028 DDVTANEIVD
+2028 DERTADGIVA
-2038 RFITNHPGTKGMI
+2038 RFVAAYPAIKGMI
-2051 KIVPDFAALPANVQ
+2051 RVVDDFAALPANVQ

-2072 SGEKDTKGAFDHV
+2072 SNEQDTKGAFDHR
-2085 TGTAFI
+2085 TNSIYI
-2091 VQNNHTSPADFEET
+2091 VRGNHTGATDFEET
-2105 VFHEMLGHVGI
+2105 VFHEALGHVGM
-2116 RTLLGRGFVG
+2116 RTLLGRGFVQ
-2126 ELQNIFQQLGGL
+2126 ELNNLYEQFGGL
-2138 EGLAKIARARGFSK
+2138 EGLAKIARARGFDK
-2152 EFGEYVR
+2152 QFGEYVR

-2168 EKYTLAIAKA
+2168 DKFTLAISKM
-2178 VLSEEV
+2178 VLAEEV
-2184 FAHIAQQKPK
+2184 FAHAAEQKPK

-2275 WDSPPP
+2275 WEVPPP

-2305 AEVTEIPEQFDA
+2305 TEVTEIQEQFDA

-2408 IIKGMKQDDHARL
+2408 IIKGMKQDDRARL

-2460 VPLHREDMEGV
+2460 VPLHREDMESV

-2535 GADKVPMMQHIDD
+2535 EADKVPMMSHIDD

-2582 ERNELAMQTV
+2582 EHDERAVRAV

-2598 DMDRLDWMMALAQK
+2598 DVQSFGEIMGTLATA
-2612 GTRYLAAINTQYNP
+2612 TRYLAAINTQYNP
-2626 IFGLVNGLRDV
+2626 VFGLVNGLRDV

-2642 NISSTPLA
+2642 NLSSTPLA
-2650 GHQAQVLAAMPSAM
+2650 GHTWQVLKAVPSAM
-2664 KSIWQIERHGKAGN
+2664 RAIWQIERHGKAGN
-2678 EFDTLYDD
+2678 EFDALYEE
-2686 LKMSG
+2686 LQMTG

-2699 FRMGTDRAKALQDEL
+2699 FRMGADRAKALQQEFD
-2714 NGFDA
+2714 GFDA
-2719 GKGKKALDATLE
+2719 GKGKKALSAFLE
-2731 FLDHYNTA
+2731 LLDHYNTA
-2739 IENATRLAAYKVAV
+2739 IENGTRLAAYKAAMA
-2753 ENGMSKD
+2753 NGMSKD
-2760 KAASLAKNLTVNFN
+2760 KAASVAKNVTVNFN
-2774 RKGKRG
+2774 RKGKMGREAG
-2780 TSANALYAFFN
+2780 AFYAFFN
-2791 ASVQGTARTLETLKG
+2791 AAVQGTARTLETLKG
-2806 PAGRRIIMGGIAL
+2806 PLGKKIIMGGVSL
-2819 GVVQALVMAAAGF
+2819 GVLQALIASAGF
-2832 EDDDPKDFVK
+2832 DDDEWEDIPEFLKQ
-2842 ARNFIIPTGN
+2842 RNFIIPTGN
-2852 GDYIKIPMAL
+2852 HTYLMFPMPL
-2862 GFNILPGIGRI
+2862 GFNVLPNLGRI
-2873 MTEAFLSGGKNPG
+2873 PTELALNGGRKIG
-2886 KRLTD
+2886 TR
-2891 FLSLITDNVNP
+2891 ITDLLTVLVDSANP
-2902 MGSGTWSQ
+2902 LGSATLAQ
-2910 MITPTVFDPL
+2910 MIAPTVVDPI
-2920 VALGQ
+2920 VAL
-2925 NADFTGNKIYKE
+2925 AENKNFAGFPIAKE
-2937 DANPLQ
+2937 DTNPLQ

-2948 TRARDTSS
+2948 ARAKDTSS
-2956 HVARGIAKGI
+2956 HVARGVAKGI
-2966 NYTTGG
+2966 NYATGG

-2996 GIGREANKVY
+2996 GAGRELNKVY
-3006 QSVELAMRGEP
+3006 QSAEMLATGKDIPESKKP
-3017 VPVRRI
+3017 VVGRFF
-3023 PVLSVLYGTTKDD
+3023 GTTDD
-3036 AATATRFWTNVKDL
+3036 EIATATRFWTNVKDL
-3050 NTLEM
+3050 NSLEM
-3055 EVKGRAKDGEDPAN
+3055 EIKGRAKDGEDPAA
-3069 FIQKHPEAAMVRQA
+3069 FIGKNPEAGIIRQA
-3083 NKFERQISK
+3083 NRFERQISK

-3099 IEFDENL
+3099 IEFDEKI
-3106 TEKERTAQLLEMDA
+3106 TEQERTTQLKGIDA
-3120 NITKAMGDFN
+3120 DITNAMSEFN